1 MGRFGTPAAEVND
14 SSGDYLRPLK
24 SGDTKVRFLQE
35 IPVWTGYYEHYI
47 GKQAFPCT
55 GDRMTC
61 PGCTHENAEVQK
73 ATRRWGTNVLLVD
86 SGAVAA
92 MKLPS
97 TLKKKCENRAARN
110 DGSITSRDYIL
121 IKDGSG
127 METTY
132 DIDQDEKYRVTLE
145 EYNDS
150 LEDIEEI
157 LASMF
162 DDVFGEGSSAEYLE
176 GKVSA
181 PVKEAKPARKRETV
195 DDQIDKWAEEGK
207 VESKRAPRKTA
218 AAKPAPEKESE
229 EDVEVSEADLRA
241 MSLLDLIA
249 LADAEDVDVNGLK
262 DAEEII
268 QAILLA
274 AVPY

>member
-14 SSGDYLRPLK
+14 SSGEYLRPLK

-61 PGCTHENAEVQK
+61 PGCVHENAEVQK

-86 SGAVAA
+86 SGAVVA

-132 DIDQDEKYRVTLE
+132 DIDQDEKYRVNLE

-162 DDVFGEGSSAEYLE
+162 DDVFGDGSSKEYLE
-176 GKVSA
+176 GNVKPEAA
-181 PVKEAKPARKRETV
+181 PKRPARKRETV
-195 DDQIDKWAEEGK
+195 DDQIDEWAKEGK

-218 AAKPAPEKESE
+218 AAKPAPEPD
-229 EDVEVSEADLRA
+229 EDVEVTEADLRA
-241 MSLLDLIA
+241 MSLLELIG
-249 LADAEDVDVNGLK
+249 LADKEGVDVNGLK
-262 DAEEII
+262 DAEEIV

>member
-14 SSGDYLRPLK
+14 SSGDYLRNLK
-24 SGDTKVRFLQE
+24 GGDTKVRFLQE
-35 IPVWTGYYEHYI
+35 IPVWTGYYEHFL
-47 GKQAFPCT
+47 GKQSFPCT

-61 PGCTHENAEVQK
+61 PGCVHDNPEVQK
-73 ATRRWGTNVLLVD
+73 ATRRWGTNLLLVE
-86 SGAVAA
+86 SGAVVA

-121 IKDGSG
+121 IKEGNG

-132 DIDQDEKYRVTLE
+132 DIDQDEKYRVNLE
-145 EYNDS
+145 DYDES
-150 LEDIEEI
+150 LQDIEEI

-162 DDVFGEGSSAEYLE
+162 DEVFGEGTSEEYLA
-176 GKVSA
+176 GKVA
-181 PVKEAKPARKRETV
+181 PPVKEAKPARKRETV
-195 DDQIDKWAEEGK
+195 DDQIDEWAKEGK

-218 AAKPAPEKESE
+218 AKKPEPEPKDDTEVTE
-229 EDVEVSEADLRA
+229 EGLRE
-241 MSLLDLIA
+241 MTLLQLVQ
-249 LADAEDVDVNGLK
+249 LADSEDVDINGLK

-268 QAILLA
+268 QAILVA